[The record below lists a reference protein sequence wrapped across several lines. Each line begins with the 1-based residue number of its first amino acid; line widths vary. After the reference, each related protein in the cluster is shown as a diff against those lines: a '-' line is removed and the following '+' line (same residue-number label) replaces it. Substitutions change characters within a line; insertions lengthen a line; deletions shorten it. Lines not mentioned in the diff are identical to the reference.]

1 MRRAFLS
8 RAPTGASR
16 YQLRG
21 AYFARF
27 GVILAAKAA
36 EIAPCPDSDEDTLIF
51 SPW

>member
-1 MRRAFLS
+1 VRRAFLS
-8 RAPTGASR
+8 RAPAGAPR

-36 EIAPCPDSDEDTLIF
+36 EIAPYLDSDEETLIF